1 MIEQL
6 PIGYVTIT
14 DTDTEGKVIYGI
26 FNTVEEALEFGSK
39 LINFEACPIYVPV
52 LHQGEMT

>member
-1 MIEQL
+1 MSEQL

-14 DTDTEGKVIYGI
+14 DTDTEGKIIYGI

-39 LINFEACPIYVPV
+39 LINFQAFPIYAPT
-52 LHQGEMT
+52 LH

>member
-26 FNTVEEALEFGSK
+26 FNTVEEASEFGSK
-39 LINFEACPIYVPV
+39 LINFEAYPIYVPV
-52 LHQGEMT
+52 LH